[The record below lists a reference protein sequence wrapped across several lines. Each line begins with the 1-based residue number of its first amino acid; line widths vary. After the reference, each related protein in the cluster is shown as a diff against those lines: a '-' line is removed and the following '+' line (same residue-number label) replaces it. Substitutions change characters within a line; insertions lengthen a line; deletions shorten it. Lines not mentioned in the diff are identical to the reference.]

1 MYLSHKFLK
10 VVPLQSPSF
19 FSLYLSRLIK
29 QTDDR
34 RDPQDLKVL
43 ISHEGLYL
51 QEYERAVI
59 FRLGRLLV
67 GGARG
72 PGVFFILPCVDTY
85 EKVDMRTHNYEIP
98 PQEVMC
104 PLY

>member
-1 MYLSHKFLK
+1 MLMNEWA
-10 VVPLQSPSF
+10 
-19 FSLYLSRLIK
+19 SLYLLSPNLFI
-29 QTDDR
+29 
-34 RDPQDLKVL
+34 
-43 ISHEGLYL
+43 L

-85 EKVDMRTHNYEIP
+85 EKVGITIISGIK
-98 PQEVMC
+98 
-104 PLY
+104 